1 MLERLSR
8 DGGQGRLRRELGKE
22 GAMVKEVLRTPSEQR
37 FADELSRLQAQDAEP
52 KPKGWQLSPRAV
64 RRFILGDAA
73 TKVSQKF
80 YGDDPLVD
88 RCIVSLMGHQGLM
101 LVGEPGTAKSLLSE
115 LLAAAISGDSGLV
128 IQGSAGIVEDHLRY
142 GWNYALL
149 LAEGPSERA
158 LVPSPMLNGMRAG
171 KIVRVEELTRCAPEV
186 QDAMIS
192 LMSEKTVTIPELGP
206 GAEVRAT
213 PGFNVIGTAN
223 LRDRGVHDMSSA
235 LKRRFNFETVHPI
248 ASADFEKELVGRQ
261 LAERMAEHQVKPAIK
276 EDVLDLLVSVFRDLR
291 SGTTADGAA
300 VTQPASVMSTAE
312 AVNVAHAAALDAAYL
327 DTGAISGAHVARQI
341 RGVVFKD
348 DPEDARKFRAYLD
361 HIAKARAKR
370 SKVWGEFFAAAKK
383 DSNG

>member
-1 MLERLSR
+1 MVAEVQRTPAELRFAGELERLTAA
-8 DGGQGRLRRELGKE
+8 DKE
-22 GAMVKEVLRTPSEQR
+22 AR
-37 FADELSRLQAQDAEP
+37 
-52 KPKGWQLSPRAV
+52 PKGWRLSPRAV
-64 RRFILGDAA
+64 RRFILGDK
-73 TKVSQKF
+73 TQDVSQKF
-80 YGDDPLVD
+80 FGDDPLID

-115 LLAAAISGDSGLV
+115 LLSAAISGDSGLV
-128 IQGSAGIVEDHLRY
+128 VQGSAGVIEDHLRY

-158 LVPSPMLNGMRAG
+158 LVPSPVFSAMRGG

-192 LMSEKTVTIPELGP
+192 LMSEKTISIPELGP
-206 GAEVRAT
+206 GAESRAA
-213 PGFNVIGTAN
+213 PGFNVIATAN

-248 ASADFEKELVGRQ
+248 ADAAFERELVSRQ
-261 LAERMAEHQVKPAIK
+261 LTERMSDHAITPSLGD
-276 EDVLDLLVSVFRDLR
+276 DVIELLVDVFRDLR
-291 SGTTADGAA
+291 TGTTSDGASVA
-300 VTQPASVMSTAE
+300 TPKSVMSTAE
-312 AVNVAHAAALDAAYL
+312 AVNVAHAAALDATYL
-327 DTGAISGAHVARQI
+327 DTGKVSGAHIARQI

-348 DPEDARKFRAYLD
+348 DPEDARKFRAYVD

-370 SKVWGEFFAAAKK
+370 SKSWTEFYNAAKK

>member
-1 MLERLSR
+1 VEDEVALVSEVQRAPAER
-8 DGGQGRLRRELGKE
+8 
-22 GAMVKEVLRTPSEQR
+22 R
-37 FADELSRLQAQDAEP
+37 FASELTRLAESDKDP
-52 KPKGWQLSPRAV
+52 KPKGWRISPRAV
-64 RRFILGDAA
+64 RRFVLGDKAA
-73 TKVSQKF
+73 NVSQKF
-80 YGDDPLVD
+80 FGDDPLID

-115 LLAAAISGDSGLV
+115 LLAAAISGDSNLV
-128 IQGSAGIVEDHLRY
+128 VQGSAGVIEDHLRY

-158 LVPSPMLNGMRAG
+158 LVPSPVLTAMRLG

-192 LMSEKTVTIPELGP
+192 LMSEKTVAIPELGP
-206 GAEVRAT
+206 GAESRAA

-248 ASADFEKELVGRQ
+248 ADAGFEKALVAKQ
-261 LAERMAEHQVKPAIK
+261 VAERLADHTIMPALN
-276 EDVLDLLVSVFRDLR
+276 EDVLDLVVSVFRDLR
-291 SGTTADGAA
+291 TGTTSDGASVA
-300 VTQPASVMSTAE
+300 QPNSVMSTAE

-327 DTGAISGAHVARQI
+327 DTGKVSGGHVARQI

-348 DPEDARKFRAYLD
+348 DPEDARKFRAYVD

-370 SKVWGEFFAAAKK
+370 SNTWGDFYAAAKETL
-383 DSNG
+383 DA